1 MNKHTIARAAVSAG
15 LAVAMTLGSV
25 APATMAWADE
35 AAAPNDSITITN
47 VQGNATSFKGYK
59 IFAATVT
66 DDSTSGTGKK
76 ESNISW
82 ASTGMQAVVE
92 NYLKNL
98 KDSDGNA
105 LYTGKTA
112 QDAAEFI
119 SNHITSDSASSVAAG
134 TGTRVDS
141 TTFANGLAKA
151 IEAAAGLTAD
161 VTVSPNTATT
171 PTRGNGYYLFVTDQ
185 STVDEGT
192 TKGEDATSPIFAVV
206 GGSAVTVT
214 EKTSVPTVEKKIVSD
229 ATGTEGDVADSQLGQ
244 NVTYKLY
251 GTVADNVATY
261 DNYYYEFSDSIT
273 KGLDL
278 NTTSGSTT
286 DSPKY
291 DVHVTLY
298 GSKADAQNDN
308 NGTDVTSKFTTT
320 YKADTED
327 TNNQDGHVLSVSI
340 NNLKGMKDAKGNA
353 ISITKDSCIVVSYT
367 AHINSSAVIGSTGNP
382 NTVKLVYSSNPHTTD
397 HGETTPDTVRD
408 YTYRLVLHK
417 VDRTTE
423 KNLEGAKFTIQ
434 ATGAD
439 DKDSKDKYVQS
450 DGSLGATAY
459 EFKTNSDGVI
469 NVTGL
474 DAGTYTVTETEAP
487 SGYSKADSFTFR
499 IKPTYGG
506 TDGQELTS
514 LENVLTATDS
524 HSVIAGD
531 TDGNTSDTV
540 LSGTGANAADKSTG
554 TVKVTVGDVKSVG
567 LPLTGQAGIGVTLA
581 AGGAVLALGVY
592 RVVRSRREQDAE

>member
-1 MNKHTIARAAVSAG
+1 MNKHTIARAAASAG

-25 APATMAWADE
+25 APATMAWAADGGTTTT
-35 AAAPNDSITITN
+35 APKDSITIKNAT
-47 VQGNATSFKGYK
+47 GNTTSFKGYK

-76 ESNISW
+76 ESDISW
-82 ASTGMQAVVE
+82 ASTEMQTAVV
-92 NYLKNL
+92 NYLNTL
-98 KDSDGNA
+98 KDSDGKVI
-105 LYTGKTA
+105 YTGKTA
-112 QDAAEFI
+112 QDAADFI

-151 IEAAAGLTAD
+151 IEAAGLTAD

-171 PTRGNGYYLFVTDQ
+171 PARGNGYYLFVTDQ
-185 STVDEGT
+185 DTVNEET

-214 EKTSVPTVEKKIVSD
+214 EKTSVPTVDKKIVSD
-229 ATGTEGDVADSQLGQ
+229 ATGKEGDVADSQLGQ

-261 DNYYYEFSDSIT
+261 DTYYYEFSDSIT

-298 GSKADAQNDN
+298 DSTTDAQSGT
-308 NGTDVTSKFTTT
+308 NGTDVTGKFTTA
-320 YKADTED
+320 YAADAD
-327 TNNQDGHVLSVSI
+327 ASNPNGHVLTVKI
-340 NNLKGMKDAKGNA
+340 GNLKGMKDSDGNP
-353 ISITKDSCIVVSYT
+353 INITKDSCIVVSYT

-382 NTVKLVYSSNPHTTD
+382 NTVKLVYSSNPHTED

-408 YTYRLVLHK
+408 YTYKLVLHK

-423 KNLEGAKFTIQ
+423 KDLKGAKFTIQ
-434 ATGAD
+434 ATTPD
-439 DKDSKDKYVQS
+439 DTASANKYVQEN
-450 DGSLGATAY
+450 GSLGDTAY
-459 EFKTNSDGVI
+459 EFTTDENGQISVE
-469 NVTGL
+469 GL
-474 DAGTYTVTETEAP
+474 DAGTYTVKETTAP
-487 SGYSKADSFTFR
+487 TGYSKTDDFTFQ

-506 TDGQELTS
+506 TDGQELTK

-524 HSVIAGD
+524 AIAGD
-531 TDGNTSDTV
+531 TDGDTSDNV
-540 LSGTGANAADKSTG
+540 LRAGGKNAADANTG
-554 TVKVTVGDVKSVG
+554 TVKVTIGDVKSVG